1 MLFFN
6 HMFLSMFKISNLLNI
21 LLLLTFIYL
30 IHHTF
35 HGQYNIH
42 NYLINKFEQKMYED
56 FRYNLKQDTVAINL
70 DILAL
75 WNEDAD
81 MIDEIEKRNNPAPR
95 EGEIVI
101 KID

>member
-1 MLFFN
+1 
-6 HMFLSMFKISNLLNI
+6 
-21 LLLLTFIYL
+21 
-30 IHHTF
+30 
-35 HGQYNIH
+35 
-42 NYLINKFEQKMYED
+42 MYED

-75 WNEDAD
+75 WNGDAD